1 MIGQVPK
8 NQAMG
13 GSGRSFL
20 CPTELDRARVVDAS
34 ARMRVARTISAAALG
49 VALLISAPW
58 EGWWT
63 LGLFALVALNLAT
76 LEPRLR
82 RTDRPENVAAQS
94 LLFVLIVIAAGIGL
108 SGGPNS
114 PVLAWIVI
122 PSAMAATRFRW
133 QVVCAGAGLTAVA
146 LLAATLAV
154 DPAAVADDPTELLAT
169 LALLVSVTSVTS
181 ALMHGELIH
190 RDRAVL
196 DPLTGLLNRSALET
210 RAIEIDEQARLT
222 GGAVSIVLLDLDSF
236 KRVNDTHGHERG
248 DVVLREAVYEIRK
261 SLRSFELVYRLGGE
275 EFLILLP
282 GVELGGA
289 TEIAERIRL
298 AVANARPGDL
308 NLTLSA
314 GVATSA
320 GGAMSY
326 EELFRAADEALFIA
340 KRAGRNRVVAAGGEH
355 PVLVSDADLLQAD
368 EAAA

>member
-1 MIGQVPK
+1 MKSQVPK
-8 NQAMG
+8 DQAMG
-13 GSGRSFL
+13 GSRRSFL
-20 CPTELDRARVVDAS
+20 CPTELDRARVVDAN
-34 ARMRVARTISAAALG
+34 ARVRVARTISAGALG
-49 VALLISAPW
+49 VALLLGAPW

-63 LGLFALVALNLAT
+63 LALFALVALNLAT
-76 LEPRLR
+76 LERRLR
-82 RTDRPENVAAQS
+82 RTGRPENVAAQS
-94 LLFVLIVIAAGIGL
+94 LVFVLIVISVGIAF
-108 SGGPNS
+108 SGGADS
-114 PVLAWIVI
+114 PVLSWIVI

-146 LLAATLAV
+146 LLAATLAA

-210 RAIEIDEQARLT
+210 RALEIDEQARLT
-222 GGAVSIVLLDLDSF
+222 GGSVSLVLLDLDSF

-248 DVVLREAVYEIRK
+248 DLVLREAAYEIRK

-282 GVELGGA
+282 GVELGHA
-289 TEIAERIRL
+289 VEIAERIRL
-298 AVANARPGDL
+298 AVANAQPGDL

-314 GVATSA
+314 GVAASA
-320 GGAMSY
+320 GGALSY
-326 EELFRAADEALFIA
+326 EELFRAADEALFTA
-340 KRAGRNRVVAAGGEH
+340 KRAGRNRVVAAGAEPSALPG
-355 PVLVSDADLLQAD
+355 